1 MWSFVIPYFIDLQSS
16 ENTTYNILVHSQR
29 GHGLST
35 LPPKSKL
42 HERRTT
48 IPLLATD
55 IVNILDA
62 LSIPT
67 PVRAVIGVSQ
77 GGAAALAFAAM
88 FGDKAQGIVACDTA
102 PRTPVGNKEAWEE
115 RIRLVR
121 GPEDPVLSEEYAKD
135 TGMGK
140 LAKVTVPRWFPPGS
154 LCSSGVAEGEKKARW
169 VEEMVMRTDV
179 DGFVEGARAL
189 GDYDVLSLNPAGV
202 ASSDNEALFKT
213 TAERILLLA
222 GSLDGGGKVGKGLQ
236 DLSTAWNSQNTTFV
250 EIADA
255 GHLPMIDSPAK
266 FCEALKQWLG
276 TF

>member
-1 MWSFVIPYFIDLQSS
+1 MWSFVIPYFLDLRSS
-16 ENTTYNILVHSQR
+16 ENATYNILVHSQR

-35 LPPKSKL
+35 LPPKSEL

-55 IVNILDA
+55 IANILDA

-88 FGDKAQGIVACDTA
+88 FGDKTKGIVACDTA
-102 PRTPVGNKEAWEE
+102 PRTPAGNKEAWEE

-135 TGMGK
+135 TGMSK

-154 LCSSGVAEGEKKARW
+154 LCSSGVAGGEKPARW

-179 DGFVEGARAL
+179 NGFVEGARAL
-189 GDYDVLSLNPAGV
+189 GDYDVLGLSPAGV
-202 ASSDNEALFKT
+202 ASSDNEALFKIA
-213 TAERILLLA
+213 AERILLLA
-222 GSLDGGGKVGKGLQ
+222 GNLDGGGKVGKGLQ
-236 DLSTAWNSQNTTFV
+236 DLSTTWNSQNATFV

-266 FCEALKQWLG
+266 FCEVLKQWLG

>member
-1 MWSFVIPYFIDLQSS
+1 MWSFVIPYFLDLRSS

-35 LPPKSKL
+35 LPSKSKL

-62 LSIPT
+62 LSITT
-67 PVRAVIGVSQ
+67 PVHAVIGVSQ

-88 FGDKAQGIVACDTA
+88 FGDKTKGIVACDTA
-102 PRTPVGNKEAWEE
+102 PRTPAGNKEAWEE

-154 LCSSGVAEGEKKARW
+154 LCSFGVAEGEKQARW

-189 GDYDVLSLNPAGV
+189 GDYDVPSLSPAGV

-236 DLSTAWNSQNTTFV
+236 DLSIKWNSQNTIFV

-276 TF
+276 AF

>member
-1 MWSFVIPYFIDLQSS
+1 MWSFVIPYFLDLRSS

-35 LPPKSKL
+35 LPPTSEL

-55 IVNILDA
+55 IANILDA

-67 PVRAVIGVSQ
+67 PVCAVIGVSQ
-77 GGAAALAFAAM
+77 GGAATLAFAAM
-88 FGDKAQGIVACDTA
+88 FGDKTKGIVACDTA
-102 PRTPVGNKEAWEE
+102 PRTPAGNKEAWEE

-154 LCSSGVAEGEKKARW
+154 LCCSGAAEGEKQARW
-169 VEEMVMRTDV
+169 VEEMIMRTDV

-189 GDYDVLSLNPAGV
+189 GDYDVLSLTPTGV
-202 ASSDNEALFKT
+202 ASADNEALFKT
-213 TAERILLLA
+213 TAEQILLLA

-236 DLSTAWNSQNTTFV
+236 GLSTKWNSQNTTFV